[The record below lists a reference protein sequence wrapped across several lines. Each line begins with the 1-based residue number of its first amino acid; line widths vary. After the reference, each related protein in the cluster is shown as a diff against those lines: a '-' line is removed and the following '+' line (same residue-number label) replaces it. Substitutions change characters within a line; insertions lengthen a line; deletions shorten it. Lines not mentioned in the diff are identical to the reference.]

1 MKALSL
7 GFMLDGS
14 AFDLLTKLPAEVDA
28 NELVERIIAQK
39 KGTSSAERRITNE
52 DLELFLPPDLVVRQ
66 NEAESIQ
73 PDLEP
78 SLEVVADPTPRLA
91 PIKADERYKKL
102 FRDRYEHLLSILQKR
117 PDMRGL
123 TTVQSAKGV
132 VTGQSRKV
140 AGLLSNRV
148 ERRGSMELTIDDL
161 TGTLRIIC
169 SESVAKSTLRLPLDS
184 LVVVRS
190 EERRVGKEW

>member
-1 MKALSL
+1 
-7 GFMLDGS
+7 MLDAS
-14 AFDLLTKLPAEVDA
+14 AFDLLTKLPAEVDP

-39 KGTSSAERRITNE
+39 KGMSSAERRITGE
-52 DLELFLPPDLVVRQ
+52 DLELFLPPDLLTHQ
-66 NEAESIQ
+66 NEIESAQ
-73 PDLEP
+73 LDFEP
-78 SLEVVADPTPRLA
+78 SLEVVTDPTPRLA
-91 PIKADERYKKL
+91 PIKADEGYKRL

-132 VTGQSRKV
+132 VAGQSRKV

-148 ERRGSMELTIDDL
+148 ERRGNMELTIDEP

-169 SESVAKSTLRLPLDS
+169 SESVPKSTLRLPLDS
-184 LVVVRS
+184 
-190 EERRVGKEW
+190 RRVIEVW